1 MDRCI
6 IICPTMGKAC
16 TKSRSGLENA
26 RQNCKLIK
34 YIHFHFNYTAQCNV
48 LLRLIVQCKKEKA
61 CQTTINGNTLLE
73 KFQHC
78 NEHSTIDK
86 KTNKMNSSSL
96 SCQQGED
103 SHANQ
108 NLFIVE
114 DSFGLSEMA

>member
-1 MDRCI
+1 MQVKTVSSDQLYTFSFQLYSTMQCI
-6 IICPTMGKAC
+6 TKAHC
-16 TKSRSGLENA
+16 S
-26 RQNCKLIK
+26 
-34 YIHFHFNYTAQCNV
+34 
-48 LLRLIVQCKKEKA
+48 VQKKA

-78 NEHSTIDK
+78 NKHSTIDK